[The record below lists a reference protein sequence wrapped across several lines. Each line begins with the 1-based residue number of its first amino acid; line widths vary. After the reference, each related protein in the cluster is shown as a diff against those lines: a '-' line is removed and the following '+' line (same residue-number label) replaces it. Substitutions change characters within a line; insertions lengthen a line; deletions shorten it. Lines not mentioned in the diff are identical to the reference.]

1 VGFDDSVYVAGM
13 LIDRFRMDDRVAIVT
28 GAGRGIGRGAALA
41 LAEQGADVLLTAR
54 TQEQLDDVAAE
65 VEKLGRR
72 AVVVPADVSDTSVL
86 PSLVER
92 AVGELGRLDVIVN
105 NAGGAEPRPFLQ
117 TSERRFEAAL
127 HFNVTT
133 AYVLTQA
140 AVPAMLESGDGT
152 GAVVN
157 ISSAMGRLTARG
169 YAAYGTAKGALTHM
183 TRLLAMDL
191 APRIRVN
198 GIAVGSTATS
208 ALDIVLSN
216 EELKDQMIAKTPMK
230 RLGEVD
236 DISLAVLYLASDA
249 GSYVTGKM
257 LEVDGGIESPN
268 FDLGLPDL

>member
-1 VGFDDSVYVAGM
+1 M
-13 LIDRFRMDDRVAIVT
+13 LLDRFRLDDQVAIIT

-41 LAEQGADVLLTAR
+41 LAEQGADVVITAR
-54 TQEQLDDVAAE
+54 TEDQLRAVAAE
-65 VEKLGRR
+65 VEALGRR
-72 AVVVPADVSDTSVL
+72 AVVIPADVSDTSVL
-86 PSLVER
+86 PTLVER
-92 AVGELGRLDVIVN
+92 AVADLGRLDIVVN
-105 NAGGAEPRPFLQ
+105 NAGGTEPRAFLQ
-117 TSERRFEAAL
+117 TSERRFEEAL

-133 AYVLTQA
+133 AYRLTQA
-140 AVPAMLESGDGT
+140 AVPAMLETGDGL

-169 YAAYGTAKGALTHM
+169 YAAYGTAKGALSHM

-198 GIAVGSTATS
+198 GVAVGSTATS

-216 EELKDQMIAKTPMK
+216 DELREQMVAKTPLK

-236 DISLAVLYLASDA
+236 DIAIAVLYLASPA
-249 GSYVTGKM
+249 GSFVTGKM

-268 FDLGLPDL
+268 FDMGLPDL